1 MQVHVALMPG
11 EYPDVRLDGRV
22 ALVVDVFRAT
32 SMVVAAFGAGC
43 ARVIPVAS
51 AAAAREKAAAMAP
64 EPVLLAGER
73 GGDPIEGFDLGN
85 SPLECTPDRVEGR
98 TLILTTTNGTRA
110 MLKAAEAAAAAVA
123 ALTNVSAAVRW
134 AAASGRDVTV
144 LCAGEQGR
152 FSLEDAACAGLL
164 VDGLLRADPGAQLSD
179 AAQAAR
185 CLGLSYGAQPERL
198 KGDAAWARQLHR
210 NGRAAD
216 LDACARIDTSSLVP
230 EIAAGAVTLPGDAL
244 TWAAGAADTRT
255 GRPPGPG
262 ANR

>member
-11 EYPDVRLDGRV
+11 EFPDVRLDGRV

-32 SMVVAAFGAGC
+32 TMVVAAFGAGC
-43 ARVIPVAS
+43 GRVIPVAN

-85 SPLECTPDRVEGR
+85 SPLECTPDRVGGR

-123 ALTNVSAAVRW
+123 ALTNVSAAARW
-134 AAASGRDVTV
+134 AAAGGRDVTV

-164 VDGLLRADPGAQLSD
+164 VARLLTADPAARLSD
-179 AAQAAR
+179 AAQAAH
-185 CLGLSYGAQPERL
+185 CLGLAYGAQPDRL
-198 KGDAAWARQLHR
+198 KREAAWARQLHR

-216 LDACARIDTSSLVP
+216 LDACVRIDTASLVP
-230 EIAAGAVTLPGDAL
+230 EIAAGAITLTGDSL
-244 TWAAGAADTRT
+244 TWDAGAADTQA
-255 GRPPGPG
+255 GRAPGPG

>member
-11 EYPDVRLDGRV
+11 EFPDVGLDGRV

-32 SMVVAAFGAGC
+32 TMVVAAFGAGC

-51 AAAAREKAAAMAP
+51 PAAAREKAAAMAP

-85 SPLECTPDRVEGR
+85 SPLECTPERVGGR

-123 ALTNVSAAVRW
+123 ALTNASAAARW

-144 LCAGEQGR
+144 LCAGEQGS

-164 VDGLLRADPGAQLSD
+164 VDGLLRADPAARLSD
-179 AAQAAR
+179 AAQAAH
-185 CLGLSYGAQPERL
+185 CLGLAYGGQPERL
-198 KGDAAWARQLHR
+198 KSDAAWARQLHR

-230 EIAAGAVTLPGDAL
+230 EISAGAVTLKGDSL
-244 TWAAGAADTRT
+244 TWAAGAPDTRT
-255 GRPPGPG
+255 GRALGPG